1 MRIVI
6 KGGRVVD
13 PDRLDGIR
21 DVFIEDDQIAAVIGQ
36 EEDAGR
42 PFGENDADRVIAA
55 QDCIVSPG
63 LVDMHVHLREP
74 GEEYKETIETG
85 IRAAAAGGFTSICCM
100 PNTKPV
106 NDSKEVTTYIISRAK
121 SFRSVRVFP
130 VAAVSMGLEGEA
142 LSEYGALKA
151 AGAVAVSDDGRPV
164 ANSQL
169 MRRALEYS
177 QSIGFPVISHTEE
190 LTLSNGVMNE
200 GPVATRLGLSGIPN
214 AAESVMVMRDIA
226 LAELTGSPVHI
237 AHVSTS
243 ESVREIRAAKQ
254 RGVAVTAETAP
265 HFFTLT
271 DQSVVE
277 YNTHA
282 KMYPPLRSEKDRRTV
297 CEALADGT
305 IDAIA
310 TDHAPHSELEKQV
323 PFDEAANG
331 VIGLETSVSLG
342 LRIVEEGWLTLWQWI
357 EKMSINPARILG
369 LPTGIRVGGRADLT
383 VIDPSQA
390 YTYRAAEGLSKARN
404 TPFEG
409 WELKGRTRCTIVDG
423 RIIHEI

>member
-151 AGAVAVSDDGRPV
+151 AGAVAVSDDGRPD
-164 ANSQL
+164 AS
-169 MRRALEYS
+169 
-177 QSIGFPVISHTEE
+177 
-190 LTLSNGVMNE
+190 
-200 GPVATRLGLSGIPN
+200 
-214 AAESVMVMRDIA
+214 
-226 LAELTGSPVHI
+226 TGSWRRGARHR
-237 AHVSTS
+237 S
-243 ESVREIRAAKQ
+243 RQ
-254 RGVAVTAETAP
+254 RP
-265 HFFTLT
+265 
-271 DQSVVE
+271 
-277 YNTHA
+277 
-282 KMYPPLRSEKDRRTV
+282 RR
-297 CEALADGT
+297 L
-305 IDAIA
+305 
-310 TDHAPHSELEKQV
+310 
-323 PFDEAANG
+323 
-331 VIGLETSVSLG
+331 
-342 LRIVEEGWLTLWQWI
+342 
-357 EKMSINPARILG
+357 
-369 LPTGIRVGGRADLT
+369 
-383 VIDPSQA
+383 
-390 YTYRAAEGLSKARN
+390 
-404 TPFEG
+404 
-409 WELKGRTRCTIVDG
+409 
-423 RIIHEI
+423 